1 MAAIGQWVLRVFA
14 GKLGILVKL
23 LFAKAA
29 SALFA
34 DILDPKTQKVAYEF
48 VKELNQRDDIDN
60 KEKAKIFNEKML
72 EFAKKEGKKMRDS
85 VLNFLRE
92 WAVNSI
98 KAEKL
103 EAAQK

>member
-1 MAAIGQWVLRVFA
+1 MNAIGQWVLRVFA

-34 DILDPKTQKVAYEF
+34 DILDPKIQKAAYEF

-60 KEKAKIFNEKML
+60 KEKARIFNEKLL
-72 EFAKKEGKKMRDS
+72 EFAKKEGKNIRDS

-92 WAVNSI
+92 WAVNLV
-98 KAEKL
+98 KAEKI